1 MRFEN
6 RVYDVLKWICLI
18 FLPAV
23 AILYSAI
30 DGVFG
35 WGYTATVTTIIS
47 AIEAFIGS
55 MIGISTKSYRKKN
68 DEFCLEDNITPYTN
82 VSNEGSS
89 TC

>member
-1 MRFEN
+1 MKFEN

-23 AILYSAI
+23 AVLYSAV
-30 DGVFG
+30 DGGFG

-55 MIGISTKSYRKKN
+55 MIGISTKAYRKENN
-68 DEFCLEDNITPYTN
+68 DAKQ
-82 VSNEGSS
+82 S
-89 TC
+89 

>member
-1 MRFEN
+1 MKFEN

-68 DEFCLEDNITPYTN
+68 DEFCLEDNITPYTS

>member
-1 MRFEN
+1 MKFEN

-23 AILYSAI
+23 AVLYSAV

-35 WGYTATVTTIIS
+35 WDYTATVTTIIS

-55 MIGISTKSYRKKN
+55 MIGISTKAYRR
-68 DEFCLEDNITPYTN
+68 EDNN
-82 VSNEGSS
+82 AEQS
-89 TC
+89 

>member
-23 AILYSAI
+23 AVLYSAV

-47 AIEAFIGS
+47 AIETFIGS
-55 MIGISTKSYRKKN
+55 MIGISTKSYRKKK
-68 DEFCLEDNITPYTN
+68 DEFCLEDNITPYTS

>member
-55 MIGISTKSYRKKN
+55 MIGISTKSYRKKK
-68 DEFCLEDNITPYTN
+68 DEFCLEDNITPYTS

>member
-1 MRFEN
+1 MKFEN

-55 MIGISTKSYRKKN
+55 MIGISTKAYRKEN
-68 DEFCLEDNITPYTN
+68 DEFCLEDNITPYTS

>member
-23 AILYSAI
+23 AVLYSAI

-47 AIEAFIGS
+47 AVEAFIGS
-55 MIGISTKSYRKKN
+55 MIGISTKSYRKKK
-68 DEFCLEDNITPYTN
+68 DEFCLEDNITPYTS

>member
-1 MRFEN
+1 MKFEN

-47 AIEAFIGS
+47 AIETFIGS

-68 DEFCLEDNITPYTN
+68 NEFCLEDNITPHTS

>member
-1 MRFEN
+1 MKFEN

-23 AILYSAI
+23 AILYSAV

-55 MIGISTKSYRKKN
+55 MIGISTKSYRKRN
-68 DEFCLEDNITPYTN
+68 DEFCLEDNITPYTS

>member
-23 AILYSAI
+23 AVLYSAV

-47 AIEAFIGS
+47 AVETFLGS
-55 MIGISTKSYRKKN
+55 MIGISTKSYNKKN
-68 DEFCLEDNITPYTN
+68 DEPCLEDNIALYTSM
-82 VSNEGSS
+82 SNEGSS

>member
-23 AILYSAI
+23 AVLYSAI

-68 DEFCLEDNITPYTN
+68 DEFCSEDNITPYTS

>member
-1 MRFEN
+1 MKFEN

-68 DEFCLEDNITPYTN
+68 DEFCLENNITPYTS

>member
-55 MIGISTKSYRKKN
+55 MIGISTKVYRKENN
-68 DEFCLEDNITPYTN
+68 DAKQ
-82 VSNEGSS
+82 S
-89 TC
+89 

>member
-6 RVYDVLKWICLI
+6 RVYDVLKWVCLI

-68 DEFCLEDNITPYTN
+68 DEFCLEDNITPYTS

>member
-1 MRFEN
+1 MKFEN

-55 MIGISTKSYRKKN
+55 MIGISTKSYRKKK
-68 DEFCLEDNITPYTN
+68 DEFCLEDNITPYTS

>member
-18 FLPAV
+18 FLHAV
-23 AILYSAI
+23 AVLSSAV

-47 AIEAFIGS
+47 AVETFLGS
-55 MIGISTKSYRKKN
+55 MIGISTKSYNKKN
-68 DEFCLEDNITPYTN
+68 NEFCLEDNITPYTS

>member
-47 AIEAFIGS
+47 AVEAFIGS

-68 DEFCLEDNITPYTN
+68 DEFCLEDNITPYTS

>member
-68 DEFCLEDNITPYTN
+68 DDFCLEDNITPYTS

>member
-1 MRFEN
+1 MKFEN

-68 DEFCLEDNITPYTN
+68 DEFCLKDNITPYTS

>member
-55 MIGISTKSYRKKN
+55 MIGISTKSYRKKK
-68 DEFCLEDNITPYTN
+68 DEFCLEDNITPHTS

>member
-1 MRFEN
+1 MKFEN

-35 WGYTATVTTIIS
+35 
-47 AIEAFIGS
+47 
-55 MIGISTKSYRKKN
+55 
-68 DEFCLEDNITPYTN
+68 
-82 VSNEGSS
+82 
-89 TC
+89 

>member
-47 AIEAFIGS
+47 AVEAFIGS

-68 DEFCLEDNITPYTN
+68 DEFCLENNITPYTS

>member
-23 AILYSAI
+23 AVLYSAV

-35 WGYTATVTTIIS
+35 WGYTGTVTTIIS
-47 AIEAFIGS
+47 AVEAFIGS
-55 MIGISTKSYRKKN
+55 MIGISTKSYQKKN
-68 DEFCLEDNITPYTN
+68 DEFCLEDNIAPYTKM
-82 VSNEGSS
+82 SNEGSS

>member
-23 AILYSAI
+23 AVLYSAV

-55 MIGISTKSYRKKN
+55 MIGISTKSYQKEN
-68 DEFCLEDNITPYTN
+68 NEFCLEDNITPYTN